1 MEKHIFCVP
10 LTKSSMLIGVT
21 VDFLIFD
28 LIMWASLS
36 FLTLNFIWPTLL
48 AILLFGVMW
57 VLCRV
62 EPRFPD
68 ILFKKI
74 QYFRLENYWFWGCSS
89 YEPY

>member
-1 MEKHIFCVP
+1 MEEHTFCVP
-10 LTKSSMLIGVT
+10 LTKPSMIIGVT
-21 VDFLIFD
+21 IDFLIFD
-28 LIMWASLS
+28 FIACFSLS

-48 AILLFGVMW
+48 ALLAFGVMW
-57 VLCRV
+57 MLCRV

-74 QYFRLENYWFWGCSS
+74 QYFSFENHRFWGCSS